1 MLKGVISELQ
11 MQFMQ
16 APKRKKRMEEEE
28 ANMENVR
35 QTFVNPRKG
44 PVEDVSSEE

>member
-1 MLKGVISELQ
+1 
-11 MQFMQ
+11 
-16 APKRKKRMEEEE
+16 MEEEE

-35 QTFVNPRKG
+35 QTFENPREG